1 MPDAR
6 PSTAGSHAVAS
17 DSDLGTEWDSASEA
31 GDGDVESGAPLLD
44 AAPSLADDAPTSFSD
59 AGGDDLPAPPPVPSN
74 VEARLKAVTRLT
86 LPAAPGAGVATS
98 DFFVVGTAHV
108 SRASC
113 DDVAAAITALR
124 PQVVLV
130 ELCSERSAMLRAD
143 AGKAEARSLS
153 SALGD
158 WRAGRVTLLMAL
170 YSWMLGQAGD
180 ALETAPGEEFRVAVS
195 AAAAVGAKVVLG
207 DRPVSITLARTWAA
221 LSPWHRCR
229 FLFELLCTGFSVDAD
244 ELKRLLADM
253 EDGDAVT
260 AAILEMGVSCAWE
273 REGGRKGC
281 RLTHARVRKTHPPL
295 THTDCLPHHPPPPPL
310 RTGRLHGARVPRPE
324 GQGCRAHGSG
334 RGRRARWRHEE
345 KLAR

>member
-17 DSDLGTEWDSASEA
+17 DSDLGTEWDSASQI
-31 GDGDVESGAPLLD
+31 GDGDVESGAPLLEP
-44 AAPSLADDAPTSFSD
+44 APALADDAPTSFSD
-59 AGGDDLPAPPPVPSN
+59 AGGDDLPPPPPVPSN

-86 LPAAPGAGVATS
+86 LPAAPGAGSAMS

-130 ELCSERSAMLRAD
+130 ELCSERSAMLRSD
-143 AGKAEARSLS
+143 ASKAEARSLA

-158 WRAGRVTLLMAL
+158 WRSGRVTLLMAL

-180 ALETAPGEEFRVAVS
+180 ALETAPGEEFRVAV
-195 AAAAVGAKVVLG
+195 AAAASVGAKVVLG

-260 AAILEMGVSCAWE
+260 AAILEMGVSWE
-273 REGGRKGC
+273 RE
-281 RLTHARVRKTHPPL
+281 RKTE
-295 THTDCLPHHPPPPPL
+295 
-310 RTGRLHGARVPRPE
+310 RSA
-324 GQGCRAHGSG
+324 
-334 RGRRARWRHEE
+334 
-345 KLAR
+345 